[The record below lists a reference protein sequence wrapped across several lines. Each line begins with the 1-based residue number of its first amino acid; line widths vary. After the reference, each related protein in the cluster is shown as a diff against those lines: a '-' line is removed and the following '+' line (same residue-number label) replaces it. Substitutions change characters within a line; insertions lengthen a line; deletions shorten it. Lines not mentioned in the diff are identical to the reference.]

1 MSGFEDVPAN
11 AYYAGA
17 VTAAKEKG
25 LILGRDARTFGPNDT
40 ITRQE
45 MFTFTARA
53 LAKLSKLNVA
63 GDTEALQVFT
73 DYNDIQAYAMDS
85 LASLLREGLI
95 QESGKKLTPQGHATR
110 AEAAVILERILK
122 RVHEL
127 QRTPYEGTNK
137 GAGYPAPFACQV
149 FNNHNRY

>member
-1 MSGFEDVPAN
+1 MYGSSSEGVAS
-11 AYYAGA
+11 
-17 VTAAKEKG
+17 VTLNG
-25 LILGRDARTFGPNDT
+25 LVKALKPGTE
-40 ITRQE
+40 TRGH
-45 MFTFTARA
+45 
-53 LAKLSKLNVA
+53 LA
-63 GDTEALQVFT
+63 
-73 DYNDIQAYAMDS
+73 
-85 LASLLREGLI
+85 
-95 QESGKKLTPQGHATR
+95 